1 MMRLLP
7 VLAAVLMLGF
17 MASPRALGSDGSI
30 TALPVPAVTLLPGQ
44 VIQPSQITQRKFRT
58 TPRSLTGIATQ
69 TSEVTGKET
78 RRRLLSGRPIP
89 LSALSKP
96 MAVRRG
102 SKVTVSYEEEGFSIS
117 TQAVALEDGATGD
130 IIEARNA
137 ATGNVI
143 RAEVLASGTLTVRTP

>member
-1 MMRLLP
+1 MMRVLP
-7 VLAAVLMLGF
+7 VLAAVLAMGF
-17 MASPRALGSDGSI
+17 MAVPEARGSEGSI
-30 TALPVPAVTLLPGQ
+30 TSLPVPAVTLLPGEI
-44 VIQPSQITQRKFRT
+44 VRPSQITERKFRT

-69 TSEVTGKET
+69 VSEVTGKEI
-78 RRRLLSGRPIP
+78 RRRLLAGRPIP

-117 TQAVALEDGATGD
+117 TEAVALEDGATGD
-130 IIEARNA
+130 VIEARNA

-143 RAEVLASGTLTVRTP
+143 RAEVLASGRLMVRAP